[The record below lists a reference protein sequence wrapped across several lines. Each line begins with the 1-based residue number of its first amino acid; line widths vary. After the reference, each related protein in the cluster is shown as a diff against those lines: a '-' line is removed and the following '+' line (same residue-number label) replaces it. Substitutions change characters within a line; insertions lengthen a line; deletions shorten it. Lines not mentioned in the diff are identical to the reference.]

1 MWAVIPINSFEKTM
15 TRLSKVLNS
24 SQRVQLT
31 KHLTDQMIDYLLKID
46 EIEKIVLLTNLTKW
60 SRSFKNKNIVFQENN
75 DELSLKEN
83 INLVCDWVYDQG
95 ARRMLYLSIDLPLA
109 CAEDLKSLINQH
121 EEGMT
126 LVEAKKDGGT
136 NALIIDLPRHLSF
149 QFGKNS
155 FEKHLVEAEK
165 FKVKTKILK
174 MDGLSFDLDD
184 IDDWNHLIGIKKSF
198 LDNLNEYVQK

>member
-15 TRLSKVLNS
+15 TRLSKILNS

-31 KHLTDQMIDYLLKID
+31 KYLTDQMIHYLLKID

-60 SRSFKNKNIVFQENN
+60 SRSFKNQNIIFQENN

-83 INLVCDWVYDQG
+83 INLVSDWVYDQG
-95 ARRMLYLSIDLPLA
+95 AKRMLYLSIDLPLA
-109 CAEDLKSLINQH
+109 CEEDLKSLINQH

-136 NALIIDLPRHLSF
+136 NALIIDLPRYLSF

-155 FEKHLVEAEK
+155 LEKHLIEAER

-184 IDDWNHLIGIKKSF
+184 IDDWNHLIGKKKSF
-198 LDNLNEYVQK
+198 LDNLNKYVQK

>member
-15 TRLSKVLNS
+15 TRLSKILNS

-31 KHLTDQMIDYLLKID
+31 KYLTDQMIHYLLKID

-60 SRSFKNKNIVFQENN
+60 SRSFKNQNIIFQENN

-83 INLVCDWVYDQG
+83 INLVSDWVYDQG
-95 ARRMLYLSIDLPLA
+95 AKRMLYLSIDLPLA
-109 CAEDLKSLINQH
+109 CEEDLKSLINQH

-136 NALIIDLPRHLSF
+136 NALIIDLPRYLSF

-155 FEKHLVEAEK
+155 LEKHLIEAER

-174 MDGLSFDLDD
+174 IDGLSFDLDD
-184 IDDWNHLIGIKKSF
+184 IDDWNHLIGKKKSF
-198 LDNLNEYVQK
+198 LDNLNKYVQK

>member
-15 TRLSKVLNS
+15 TRLSKILNS

-31 KHLTDQMIDYLLKID
+31 KYLTDQMIHYLLKID

-60 SRSFKNKNIVFQENN
+60 SRSFKNQNIIFQENN

-83 INLVCDWVYDQG
+83 INLVSDWVYDQG
-95 ARRMLYLSIDLPLA
+95 AKRMLYLSIDLPLA
-109 CAEDLKSLINQH
+109 CEEDLKSLINQH

-136 NALIIDLPRHLSF
+136 NALIIDLPRYLSF

-155 FEKHLVEAEK
+155 LEKHLVEAEK
-165 FKVKTKILK
+165 FKIKTKILK

-184 IDDWNHLIGIKKSF
+184 IDDWNHLIGINKSF
-198 LDNLNEYVQK
+198 LENLN

>member
-109 CAEDLKSLINQH
+109 CEEDLKSLINQH
-121 EEGMT
+121 KEGMT

-136 NALIIDLPRHLSF
+136 NALIIDLPRYLSF

-155 FEKHLVEAEK
+155 LEKHLVEAEK

-184 IDDWNHLIGIKKSF
+184 IDDWNHLIGINKSF
-198 LDNLNEYVQK
+198 LENLN